1 MTSANPDPYVEFV
14 EKVIDALEDLIH
26 EERHPSVV
34 RDFDRELDA
43 TLQQILNYRPDQEGD
58 R

>member
-14 EKVIDALEDLIH
+14 EKVIDALEDLILD
-26 EERHPSVV
+26 ERHPNVV
-34 RDFDRELDA
+34 RNFEEDLDA
-43 TLQQILNYRPDQEGD
+43 TLQNILNYRPRWEGD